1 MKKSVV
7 AAAALVGAS
16 ALTGSAVLP
25 GSATTAAPEMHTK
38 RLVLTQSDEHNVGGG
53 AAFVGSD
60 TVRSESSREIVG
72 YDAITG
78 KFYPKQEK
86 FVVQIAL
93 ALKGGIIVG
102 RVSAKGEVREF
113 DGRILKGTGKYKG
126 IDGTIHG
133 RFSRQKVHLTLHYR
147 S

>member
-7 AAAALVGAS
+7 AAAAMVGVS

-25 GSATTAAPEMHTK
+25 GSATTAAPEMRTK
-38 RLVLTQSDEHNVGGG
+38 RLVLTQSEERNLGRT
-53 AAFVGSD
+53 AFVGSD
-60 TVRSESSREIVG
+60 TVRSESSGEIVG

-86 FVVQIAL
+86 FVVQLAL

-113 DGRILKGTGKYKG
+113 DGRILKGSGKYKG
-126 IDGTIHG
+126 IEGTIHG
-133 RFSRQKVHLTLHYR
+133 RFSRQKVHLTLHYQ

>member
-1 MKKSVV
+1 MRKSVV

-25 GSATTAAPEMHTK
+25 GSAATAASETRTK
-38 RLVLTQSDEHNVGGG
+38 RFVLTQAEERDVGRT
-53 AAFVGSD
+53 AFVGSD
-60 TVRSESSREIVG
+60 TVRSKRTGEIVG

-78 KFYPKQEK
+78 KFYPQQEK

-102 RVSAKGEVREF
+102 RVVGKGEAREF

-126 IDGTIHG
+126 IEGTILG
-133 RFSRQKVHLTLHYR
+133 RFSSQNKVHLTLHYR